1 LTSALPV
8 LIGMMSIAIPDL
20 PLAIDEITTGFSPST
35 GA

>member
-1 LTSALPV
+1 
-8 LIGMMSIAIPDL
+8 MMSIAIPDL